1 MRELMELLS
10 PILTSTWIVRKDTL
24 ERTARFC
31 EAFGGQGYEDAP
43 MLLLFRE
50 LGEFVYV
57 PERLT
62 VYCVRKNDE
71 NRDKYAA
78 GLRVFIAL
86 AKSRYGTKSRSLVRG
101 ARNMHW
107 RFLLS
112 KVAHQMDHAEHLAAL
127 STLARIAT
135 LRPAHFLE
143 PVFLRRLRLPKNTRR
158 VVQLVTGARP

>member
-1 MRELMELLS
+1 
-10 PILTSTWIVRKDTL
+10 
-24 ERTARFC
+24 
-31 EAFGGQGYEDAP
+31 

-62 VYCVRKNDE
+62 DYCVRKNDE

-86 AKSRYGTKSRSLVRG
+86 AKSRYGTKGRSLVRG

-112 KVAHQMDHAEHLAAL
+112 KVAHQMDHGERLAAL

-135 LRPAHFLE
+135 LRPAYFLE